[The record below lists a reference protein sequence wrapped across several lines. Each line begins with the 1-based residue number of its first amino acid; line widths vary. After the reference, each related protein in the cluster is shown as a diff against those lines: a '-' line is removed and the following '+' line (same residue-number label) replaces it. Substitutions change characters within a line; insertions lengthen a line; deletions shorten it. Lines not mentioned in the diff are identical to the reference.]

1 MAAMWRSCGND
12 RQKDGI
18 ARDYPLSRVS
28 RMSRCRRE
36 QCALRHDQQFVIT
49 GLLPSWRGKLGGTR
63 TCIPR
68 SPAVRRSAM
77 RRGAFGRRLRC
88 GAGRHEQADMITA
101 IASEG
106 LQRPRRS
113 IPLLP
118 SGLFERRCCSNV
130 RPTMRASTL
139 TRRAVPRP
147 WRRRRRSAERVG
159 AAKRRYVR
167 AAMQILHAR
176 GSPVISSPRTARQSK
191 IWQRH
196 SAFIVGGYCS
206 KYWRRHCNS
215 LYYRPERATR

>member
-18 ARDYPLSRVS
+18 ARNGPLSRIS
-28 RMSRCRRE
+28 RMRRCRRE
-36 QCALRHDQQFVIT
+36 QCALRHDQQFVIS
-49 GLLPSWRGKLGGTR
+49 GPLPSWRGKLGGTR
-63 TCIPR
+63 TCIPWP
-68 SPAVRRSAM
+68 PAIRRSSM
-77 RRGAFGRRLRC
+77 RRGAFGVAC
-88 GAGRHEQADMITA
+88 DAAQADLITA

-106 LQRPRRS
+106 LQRPSGS

-118 SGLFERRCCSNV
+118 SGLFERRKVLSNL
-130 RPTMRASTL
+130 RPTMRASSS

-167 AAMQILHAR
+167 AAMQIPHAR
-176 GSPVISSPRTARQSK
+176 GSPVISSPRTARQSR

-206 KYWRRHCNS
+206 KYWR
-215 LYYRPERATR
+215 